1 MVADDF
7 YDLLGV
13 SRNAD
18 EKEIKK
24 AYRNL
29 ARKYHPDVSKDEKAE
44 EKFKEIN
51 EAYDTLSDPQKR
63 AQYDQLG
70 HENFKNASKG
80 TYGGGG
86 YGGGFHADF
95 SGFGDM
101 FDFASDIFGGGRR
114 QAGPQR
120 GADLLMRLEITL
132 KEAARGVDRDLDL
145 MHYEICRKC
154 DGTGSENKKVKK
166 CPKCGGSG
174 QVRQAT
180 QTPFGNFIR
189 QMTCNHCS
197 GIGSIPEVQCSA
209 CKGKGTERIKRTNT
223 VHIPA
228 GVETG
233 SRLRL
238 EGYGE
243 AGEHGA
249 SNGDLYLE
257 FIVKSDPI
265 FTRVGDNLEIKETI
279 SPAQAVL
286 GTMIMITT
294 IDGKK
299 LDLKVPAGIQPGK
312 KLRVSGE
319 GIKRRGRPGDL
330 LVQIIVLIPDKI
342 SAELKE
348 LYEQIAN
355 LEEGKKGSQKSQ
367 KNTNKPGQGQ
377 KKKGIMETILGD

>member
-1 MVADDF
+1 MVAGDF

-95 SGFGDM
+95 SGFGDI

-114 QAGPQR
+114 HAGPQR

-132 KEAARGVDRDLDL
+132 KEAALGVDRDLEL
-145 MHYEICRKC
+145 MHYEACRKC
-154 DGTGSENKKVKK
+154 DGTGSENKKTSK
-166 CPKCGGSG
+166 CPKCGGTG
-174 QVRQAT
+174 QLRQAT

-189 QMTCNHCS
+189 QMSCDHC
-197 GIGSIPEVQCSA
+197 GGTGSIPEVRCST
-209 CKGKGTERIKRTNT
+209 CKGVGTEKVKRTNT
-223 VHIPA
+223 IHIPA

-243 AGEHGA
+243 AGDLGA
-249 SNGDLYLE
+249 KNGDLYIE
-257 FIVKSDPI
+257 FIVKPDPAFI
-265 FTRVGDNLEIKETI
+265 RVGDNLEVKATV

-286 GTMIMITT
+286 GAMIVITT

-312 KLRVSGE
+312 KLRINGE

-330 LVQIIVLIPDKI
+330 LVQINVLIPEKVSD
-342 SAELKE
+342 ELKE
-348 LYEQIAN
+348 LYETI
-355 LEEGKKGSQKSQ
+355 LEVESGGKGAKS
-367 KNTNKPGQGQ
+367 KEAGKPGRQ
-377 KKKGIMETILGD
+377 KKKGFMETILGE

>member
-51 EAYDTLSDPQKR
+51 EAYDTLSDQQKR

-70 HENFKNASKG
+70 HENYKNASKG

-95 SGFGDM
+95 SGFGDI

-114 QAGPQR
+114 QAGPQH
-120 GADLLMRLEITL
+120 GADLLMRLEVTL
-132 KEAARGVDRDLDL
+132 KEAALGVDRDLEL
-145 MHYEICRKC
+145 MHYEACRKC
-154 DGTGSENKKVKK
+154 DGTGSENKKVTK

-174 QVRQAT
+174 QVRQAAH
-180 QTPFGNFIR
+180 TPFGNFIR
-189 QMTCNHCS
+189 QMTCDHCN
-197 GIGSIPEVQCSA
+197 GRGSISEVRCSA
-209 CKGKGTERIKRTNT
+209 CKGKGTDRVKRTNT
-223 VHIPA
+223 IHIPA
-228 GVETG
+228 GIETG

-243 AGEHGA
+243 AGEYGA
-249 SNGDLYLE
+249 PNGNLYLE
-257 FIVKSDPI
+257 FIVRPDPT
-265 FTRVGDNLEIKETI
+265 FTRAGDNLEIKETI

-286 GTMIMITT
+286 GTTIVVTT
-294 IDGKK
+294 IDDKK
-299 LDLKVPAGIQPGK
+299 LDLKIPAGIQPGK
-312 KLRVSGE
+312 KLRIAGE

-330 LVQIIVLIPDKI
+330 LIQIIVLIPDRI
-342 SAELKE
+342 SGELKE
-348 LYEQIAN
+348 LYEQIAD
-355 LEEGKKGSQKSQ
+355 LEEGTGSQKN
-367 KNTNKPGQGQ
+367 KNKSTKTP
-377 KKKGIMETILGD
+377 KKKGFMESILGD